1 MGNNNRAK
9 VLLPFLCNFVTDCSR
24 FGQQEI
30 FKEIFKV
37 VDSKSLNQP
46 SKFSSFSRAK
56 KADWYMA
63 FNTKVC
69 LV

>member
-1 MGNNNRAK
+1 MQNYSH
-9 VLLPFLCNFVTDCSR
+9 LISSQ
-24 FGQQEI
+24 FGQQGI
-30 FKEIFKV
+30 FHEIFKV

-46 SKFSSFSRAK
+46 SKFSTFSRAK

-63 FNTKVC
+63 LNTKAC

>member
-9 VLLPFLCNFVTDCSR
+9 VLLLFLCNFVTDCSR

-46 SKFSSFSRAK
+46 SKFSTFSRAK

-63 FNTKVC
+63 LNTKAC